1 MNAET
6 KLLDIMKKY
15 WGYDTFRELQKE
27 IMLSVLQHKDTL
39 ALMPT
44 GGGKS
49 LTFQVPGL
57 ALGGLTLVITPLVSL
72 MKDQVDNLR
81 AHNIKAAYLR
91 AGMTAKETRVAWEL
105 ITNGRCSF
113 LYVSPER
120 LDSERFCM
128 ELRQLDVRLLVVDEA
143 HCISQWGYDF
153 RPSYLRIGR
162 LRKLL
167 SNVGVLA
174 LTATA
179 TPRVAH
185 DICDKLL
192 FAHHHIL
199 SKSFARPN
207 ISYLVRT
214 TTDKDGQ
221 LLHILSHTKGSAI
234 VYTRSRKRTQ
244 QIADFLNSYG
254 LNAAAY
260 HAGLQAEMKEQRQN
274 DWKTGKVR
282 IMVATNA
289 FGMGIDKPDVRVVI
303 HYQMPPSLEEYYQE
317 AGRAGRDGR
326 TSYAVMLH
334 GERDAAVARRN
345 VTEMFPPKEKITKI
359 YERVCN
365 FLGISIEEGE
375 GRPYPFD
382 MDKFCQTFEYSD
394 RTVRASLKILEGSG
408 YLVFNEDPDYRA
420 RVIMTMT
427 RDEMYD
433 LQVTPLAE
441 RVLNALL
448 RSYTGLFMDYVYISE
463 SRISDNLFEDTRDVY
478 QALLELQRAHVLH
491 YIPARSVPM
500 LVLSQHRIEPQ
511 HIVIA
516 RAVYEER
523 QKINSERTEAMIA
536 YCRQSKQC
544 RVAGMLR
551 WFGQT
556 DAPDWGCCDI
566 CREKRTSRKQLSPEE
581 IAAII
586 IEKLRTLGR
595 EATIHDITC
604 LASAAEAA
612 KVLDMLIDEGFV
624 MMHDGLYQLA
634 RKGGL
639 I

>member
-1 MNAET
+1 
-6 KLLDIMKKY
+6 MKKY

-128 ELRQLDVRLLVVDEA
+128 ELRQLDIRLLVVDEA

-167 SNVGVLA
+167 PNVGVLA

-214 TTDKDGQ
+214 TADKDGQ
-221 LLHILSHTKGSAI
+221 LLHILSHTNGSAI

-345 VTEMFPPKEKITKI
+345 VTEMFPPKEKIAKI

-382 MDKFCQTFEYSD
+382 IDKFCKTFEYSD
-394 RTVRASLKILEGSG
+394 RIVRASLKILEGSG

-433 LQVTPLAE
+433 LQVSPLAE

-463 SRISDNLFEDTRDVY
+463 SRISESLFEDTRDVY

-511 HIVIA
+511 HLVIA
-516 RAVYEER
+516 RGVYEER
-523 QKINSERTEAMIA
+523 QRINSERTEAMIA

-556 DAPDWGCCDI
+556 DAPDCGCCDI
-566 CREKRTSRKQLSPEE
+566 CREKRTTRKPLSAEE

-586 IEKLRTLGR
+586 VEKLRTLGR
-595 EATIHDITC
+595 EATIHDITY
-604 LASAAEAA
+604 LAPAAEAA

-624 MMHDGLYQLA
+624 TMHDGLYQLT
-634 RKGGL
+634 RKGGSA
-639 I
+639 